1 LLGFEAHPVTP
12 RARAN
17 TAAESGE
24 RLNIFRI
31 LFSCEKEQHC
41 SKKTVAQKEFAAHI
55 TDFFCLFFY
64 FSRYTEYML
73 TTEKPLEKNRR
84 SVTKSATYRTLSIS
98 VDSIVA
104 YFFTRDAVLTLGIVL
119 LVNGYSTLLYY
130 LHERVWAHIKWGREE
145 KIDAIQ
151 K

>member
-1 LLGFEAHPVTP
+1 
-12 RARAN
+12 
-17 TAAESGE
+17 
-24 RLNIFRI
+24 
-31 LFSCEKEQHC
+31 
-41 SKKTVAQKEFAAHI
+41 
-55 TDFFCLFFY
+55 
-64 FSRYTEYML
+64 ML